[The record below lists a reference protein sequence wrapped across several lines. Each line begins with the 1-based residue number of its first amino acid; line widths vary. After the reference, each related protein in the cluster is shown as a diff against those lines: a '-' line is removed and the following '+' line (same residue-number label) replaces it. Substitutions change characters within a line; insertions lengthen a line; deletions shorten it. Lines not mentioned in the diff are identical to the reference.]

1 MENERSSDI
10 KDLAMALSKFQSQ
23 VTNSAKNAK
32 GVYNNKYSDLA
43 EVWNTIRNPLT
54 DNNLSVF
61 QSPYNEGD
69 QVGVETI
76 LLHTSGQFMRRRF
89 SCVPTKK
96 DIQSLG
102 GCISY
107 IRRYTLTSI
116 LGIAQEDND
125 GQDHAPTKAKAVK
138 EKPTDLKDEIIDM
151 LSKIDNVG
159 LVQKVNAKVED
170 AGNDV
175 TKLIGIRNKLKKDT
189 LQQLKK

>member
-43 EVWNTIRNPLT
+43 EVWNTIREPLT

-61 QSPYNEGD
+61 QSPYNED
-69 QVGVETI
+69 DRVGVETI

-125 GQDHAPTKAKAVK
+125 GQDHAPTKAKTVK
-138 EKPTDLKDEIIDM
+138 EKPADLKDEIIDM

-159 LVQKVNAKVED
+159 LVQKVNAKIED

-175 TKLIGIRNKLKKDT
+175 TKLIGIRNKLKKV
-189 LQQLKK
+189 QQ

>member
-23 VTNSAKNAK
+23 VTNSSKNAK

-43 EVWNTIRNPLT
+43 EVWNTIRTPLT
-54 DNNLSVF
+54 SNNLSVF
-61 QSPYNEGD
+61 QSPFNED
-69 QVGVETI
+69 DVVGVETI
-76 LLHTSGQFMRRRF
+76 LLHTSGQFMRRKF

-102 GCISY
+102 GIISY

-125 GQDHAPTKAKAVK
+125 AQDHAPTTAKQVK
-138 EKPTDLKDEIIDM
+138 ERPTDLKDEIVSM
-151 LSKIDNVG
+151 LSNIENQG
-159 LVQKVNAKVED
+159 LIKKVNAKVTD
-170 AGNDV
+170 ASNNV
-175 TKLIGIRNKLKKDT
+175 TKLIDIRNKLKKV
-189 LQQLKK
+189 Q